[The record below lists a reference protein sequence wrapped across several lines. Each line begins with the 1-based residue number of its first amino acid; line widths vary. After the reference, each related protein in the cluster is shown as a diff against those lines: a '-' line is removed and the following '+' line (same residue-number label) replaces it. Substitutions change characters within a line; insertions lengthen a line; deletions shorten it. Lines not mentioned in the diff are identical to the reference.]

1 MSPAVPPQGETSFRS
16 DATKRRFTRGAAVV
30 VDAYSTGARL
40 APRFAAAGM
49 PVLHVQSSPNLPEFY
64 ARAFRAGDFV
74 ENVVHEGD
82 LEATAARVAAHD
94 PAFVVVGAEPG
105 VPLSDALSERLGLP
119 SNGSA
124 LSAARRDKN
133 AMNEALRAAG
143 LRTAEALKT
152 GDVADAV
159 AWAADRGGAPVVV
172 KPLDSA
178 GTDGVVICRDAAA
191 IEAAFAASLGRPNAL
206 HGANEELLVQELLE
220 GTQLF
225 VNSISWEGVHHVSE
239 VWRDNKLRRGANF
252 IYDYEELL
260 PRHGEQQDQV
270 VPYVEAVL
278 DALGIRFGPA
288 HTEVMLTATGP
299 VLVESGAR
307 MHGSVPDEIVDR
319 CTPSHQ
325 TLTAEAYLDPHAV
338 ARRAQRP
345 YELVAGAYCV
355 MLISQHEGTIASDE
369 GLREIEALPS
379 FAGTIS
385 MLGPGD
391 QLKKTVD
398 LFSCPGIIYLVDPDR
413 AQLKA
418 DYDRIRELDAAG
430 SVFEV
435 EKELRSLEGL
445 PR

>member
-1 MSPAVPPQGETSFRS
+1 MT
-16 DATKRRFTRGAAVV
+16 AVV

-40 APRFAAAGM
+40 APRFKAAGM
-49 PVLHVQSSPNLPEFY
+49 PVVHVQSSPRLPDFY
-64 ARAFRAGDFV
+64 ARAFRGKDFV

-94 PAFVVVGAEPG
+94 PVFIVVGAEPG
-105 VPLSDALSERLGLP
+105 VPLADALSERLGLP
-119 SNGSA
+119 SNGSE

-133 AMNEALRAAG
+133 AMSEALRQAG

-152 GDVADAV
+152 ADVAGAV
-159 AWAADRGGAPVVV
+159 AWAAARGGEPVVV

-178 GTDGVVICRDAAA
+178 GTDGVSICADAAS
-191 IEAAFAASLGRPNAL
+191 IEAAFAANLGRPNAL
-206 HGANEELLVQELLE
+206 HGANEELLVQELLQ

-225 VNSISWEGVHHVSE
+225 VNTVSWDGVHHVSE
-239 VWRDNKLRRGANF
+239 VWRDNKLRVGANF

-260 PRHGEQQDQV
+260 PRHGPQQDLV

-325 TLTAEAYLDPHAV
+325 TLTAEAYLDPASV
-338 ARRAQRP
+338 ARRAARP
-345 YELVAGAYCV
+345 YELAAGAYCV
-355 MLISQHEGTIASDE
+355 MLISQHEGKIVYDA
-369 GLREIEALPS
+369 GMREIEALPS

-391 QLKKTVD
+391 QLKTTVD

-413 AQLKA
+413 ERLKA
-418 DYDRIRELDAAG
+418 DYDRIRELDAVG
-430 SVFEV
+430 VFE
-435 EKELRSLEGL
+435 LEQL
-445 PR
+445 VTSSN

>member
-1 MSPAVPPQGETSFRS
+1 M
-16 DATKRRFTRGAAVV
+16 V

-40 APRFAAAGM
+40 APRFAAAGL
-49 PVLHVQSSPNLPEFY
+49 PVVHVQSSPNLPHFY
-64 ARAFRAGDFV
+64 ERGFRAGDFV

-105 VPLSDALSERLGLP
+105 VPLADALSERLGLP

-124 LSAARRDKN
+124 LSAARRDKS
-133 AMNEALRAAG
+133 AMSEALRVAG
-143 LRTAEALKT
+143 LRTAESLKT
-152 GDVADAV
+152 GDPSEAV
-159 AWAADRGGAPVVV
+159 AWAARREGAPVVV

-178 GTDGVVICRDAAA
+178 GTDGVVICREPAA
-191 IEAAFAASLGRPNAL
+191 IEAGGEGSLGRPNAL

-225 VNSISWEGVHHVSE
+225 CNSISWDGVHHVSE

-252 IYDYEELL
+252 VYDYEELL

-325 TLTAEAYLDPHAV
+325 TLTAEAYLDPESV
-338 ARRAQRP
+338 ARRAAHP
-345 YELVAGAYCV
+345 YELAAGAYCV
-355 MLISQHEGTIASDE
+355 MLISQHEGTIASDA

-391 QLKKTVD
+391 RLKKTVD

-413 AQLKA
+413 EQLKR
-418 DYDRIRELDAAG
+418 DYDRIRELDAEGA
-430 SVFEV
+430 VFE
-435 EKELRSLEGL
+435 LEQL
-445 PR
+445 IAS

>member
-1 MSPAVPPQGETSFRS
+1 MTVQ
-16 DATKRRFTRGAAVV
+16 GAAVV

-40 APRFAAAGM
+40 APRFAAAGL
-49 PVLHVQSSPNLPEFY
+49 PVVHVQSSPTLPDFY
-64 ARAFRAGDFV
+64 LRGFRGGDFV
-74 ENVVHEGD
+74 ENVVHGGD
-82 LEATAARVAAHD
+82 LEETAERLASHD

-105 VPLSDALSERLGLP
+105 VPLADALSERLGLP
-119 SNGSA
+119 SNGSE

-133 AMNEALRAAG
+133 AMNEALRRAG
-143 LRTAEALKT
+143 LRTAEALKA
-152 GDVADAV
+152 ADAEEAV
-159 AWAADRGGAPVVV
+159 AWAEQRGGAPVVV

-178 GTDGVVICRDAAA
+178 GTDGVSICADAAA
-191 IEAAFAASLGRPNAL
+191 ISSAFAAQLGRPNAL
-206 HGANEELLVQELLE
+206 HGANEQLLVQELLE

-225 VNSISWEGVHHVSE
+225 VNSISWDGVHHVSE

-260 PRHGEQQDQV
+260 PRQGEQQDQV

-325 TLTAEAYLDPHAV
+325 TLTAEAYLDPHSV

-345 YELVAGAYCV
+345 YELAAGAYCV
-355 MLISQHEGTIASDE
+355 MLISQHEGRIVGDA

-391 QLKKTVD
+391 RLKRTID

-413 AQLKA
+413 AQLKR
-418 DYDRIRELDAAG
+418 DYDRIRELDTAG
-430 SVFEV
+430 AVFET
-435 EKELRSLEGL
+435 EELVAS
-445 PR
+445 

>member
-1 MSPAVPPQGETSFRS
+1 LTSNTPPT
-16 DATKRRFTRGAAVV
+16 RFTRGAAVV

-40 APRFAAAGM
+40 APRFAAAGL
-49 PVLHVQSSPNLPEFY
+49 PVVHVQSSPRLPEFY
-64 ARAFRAGDFV
+64 LRAFRAGDFV
-74 ENVVHEGD
+74 ENVVHEDD
-82 LEATAARVAAHD
+82 LEATAARLAAHE

-105 VPLSDALSERLGLP
+105 VPLADALSERLGLP

-124 LSAARRDKN
+124 QSQARRDKN
-133 AMNEALRAAG
+133 AMSEALRAAG

-152 GDVADAV
+152 ADSSAAV
-159 AWAADRGGAPVVV
+159 TWAAERGGAPVVV

-178 GTDGVVICRDAAA
+178 GTDGVSICDGTAA
-191 IEAAFAASLGRPNAL
+191 IEAAFAAILGRPNAL

-225 VNSISWEGVHHVSE
+225 VNSISWDGVHHVSE
-239 VWRDNKLRRGANF
+239 VWRDNKLRAGANF

-325 TLTAEAYLDPHAV
+325 TLTAEAYLDPKSV
-338 ARRAQRP
+338 GWRAQQP
-345 YELVAGAYCV
+345 YELAAGAYCV
-355 MLISQHEGTIASDE
+355 MLISQHEGRIVGDS

-391 QLKKTVD
+391 RLKRTID

-430 SVFEV
+430 AVFEV
-435 EKELRSLEGL
+435 EQLVA
-445 PR
+445 P

>member
-1 MSPAVPPQGETSFRS
+1 MS
-16 DATKRRFTRGAAVV
+16 AAVV

-40 APRFAAAGM
+40 APRFTAAGM
-49 PVLHVQSSPNLPEFY
+49 PVVHVQSSLRLPEFY
-64 ARAFRAGDFV
+64 ARAFRAGDFA

-105 VPLSDALSERLGLP
+105 VPLADALSERLGLP
-119 SNGSA
+119 SNGSE
-124 LSAARRDKN
+124 LSPARRDKG
-133 AMNEALRAAG
+133 AMSEALRAAG
-143 LRTAEALKT
+143 LRAAEALRT
-152 GDVADAV
+152 SDAAAAV
-159 AWAADRGGAPVVV
+159 AWAESRGGDPVVV

-178 GTDGVVICRDAAA
+178 GTDGVSVCADATA
-191 IEAAFAASLGRPNAL
+191 IEAAFAANLGRPNAL
-206 HGANEELLVQELLE
+206 HGANEELLVQELLQ

-225 VNSISWEGVHHVSE
+225 VNSVSWDGVHHVSE
-239 VWRDNKLRRGANF
+239 AWRDNKLRRGANF

-270 VPYVEAVL
+270 VPYVESVL

-288 HTEVMLTATGP
+288 HTEVMLTTTGP

-325 TLTAEAYLDPHAV
+325 TLTAEAYLDPASV
-338 ARRAQRP
+338 ARRAERP
-345 YELVAGAYCV
+345 YELAAGAYCV
-355 MLISQHEGTIASDE
+355 MLISQHEGRIVSDS

-391 QLKKTVD
+391 QLKHTID
-398 LFSCPGIIYLVDPDR
+398 LFSCPGIIYLVDPDPG
-413 AQLKA
+413 QLKA

-430 SVFEV
+430 SVFET
-435 EKELRSLEGL
+435 EELVAS
-445 PR
+445 

>member
-1 MSPAVPPQGETSFRS
+1 MNSRGETFFSPS
-16 DATKRRFTRGAAVV
+16 GDTKRFAQGAAVV

-40 APRFAAAGM
+40 APRFAAAGL
-49 PVLHVQSSPNLPEFY
+49 PVVHVQSSPRLPDFY
-64 ARAFRAGDFV
+64 MRAFRPGDFA

-82 LEATAARVAAHD
+82 LDATAERLAAYE

-105 VPLSDALSERLGLP
+105 VPLADALSERLGLP
-119 SNGSA
+119 SNGSG
-124 LSAARRDKN
+124 LSRARRDKN
-133 AMNEALRAAG
+133 AMAEALQAAG
-143 LRTAEALKT
+143 LRTAGALKT
-152 GDVADAV
+152 ADVAQAT
-159 AWAADRGGAPVVV
+159 AWAAARGGEPVVV

-178 GTDGVVICRDAAA
+178 GTDGVTICADAAA
-191 IEAAFAASLGRPNAL
+191 VEAAFAANLGRPNAL
-206 HGANEELLVQELLE
+206 HGANEELLVQELLQ

-225 VNSISWEGVHHVSE
+225 VNTVSWDGVHHVSE

-260 PRHGEQQDQV
+260 PRHGAQQDQV

-278 DALGIRFGPA
+278 EALGIRFGPA

-325 TLTAEAYLDPHAV
+325 TLTAEAYLDPHSV
-338 ARRAQRP
+338 ARRAQQP
-345 YELVAGAYCV
+345 YELAAGAYCV
-355 MLISQHEGTIASDE
+355 MLISQHEGRIVGDA

-391 QLKKTVD
+391 RLKRTVD

-413 AQLKA
+413 GQLKA

-430 SVFEV
+430 RVFEV
-435 EKELRSLEGL
+435 EALIAS
-445 PR
+445 

>member
-1 MSPAVPPQGETSFRS
+1 MTVH
-16 DATKRRFTRGAAVV
+16 GAAVV

-49 PVLHVQSSPNLPEFY
+49 PVVHVQSSPRLPDFY

-74 ENVVHEGD
+74 ENVVHDGD
-82 LEATAARVAAHD
+82 LEATAAAVGAHD

-105 VPLSDALSERLGLP
+105 VPLADALSERLGLP
-119 SNGSA
+119 SNGSE

-133 AMNEALRAAG
+133 AMGEALRDAG

-152 GDVADAV
+152 ADAGEAV
-159 AWAADRGGAPVVV
+159 AWAAGRGGAPVVV

-178 GTDGVVICRDAAA
+178 GTDGVSICDGPAA
-191 IEAAFAASLGRPNAL
+191 ITAAFAVNLGRPNAL

-225 VNSISWEGVHHVSE
+225 VNSVSWDGVHHVSE
-239 VWRDNKLRRGANF
+239 VWRDNKLRAGANF

-270 VPYVEAVL
+270 VPYVESVL
-278 DALGIRFGPA
+278 DALGIRYGPA

-345 YELVAGAYCV
+345 YELAAGAYCV
-355 MLISQHEGTIASDE
+355 MLISRHEGRIVSDA

-391 QLKKTVD
+391 MLKRTID

-413 AQLKA
+413 RQLKT
-418 DYDRIRELDAAG
+418 DYDRIRELDAEGA
-430 SVFEV
+430 VFET
-435 EKELRSLEGL
+435 EELVAS
-445 PR
+445 

>member
-1 MSPAVPPQGETSFRS
+1 MTVH
-16 DATKRRFTRGAAVV
+16 GAAVV

-40 APRFAAAGM
+40 APRFTAAGL
-49 PVLHVQSSPNLPEFY
+49 PVVHVQSSPTLPDFY
-64 ARAFRAGDFV
+64 LRGFRAGDFV

-105 VPLSDALSERLGLP
+105 VPLADALSERLGLP

-124 LSAARRDKN
+124 QSRARRDKG
-133 AMNEALRAAG
+133 AMSEALRAAD
-143 LRTAEALKT
+143 LRAAEALRT
-152 GDVADAV
+152 SSAAEAV
-159 AWAADRGGAPVVV
+159 AWAAERGGAPVVV

-178 GTDGVVICRDAAA
+178 GTDGVGIARDPAE
-191 IEAAFAASLGRPNAL
+191 IEAAFAANLGRPNAL

-225 VNSISWEGVHHVSE
+225 VNTVSWEGVHHVSE

-252 IYDYEELL
+252 VYDYEELL
-260 PRHGEQQDQV
+260 PRHGPQQDQV

-338 ARRAQRP
+338 ARRAVRP
-345 YELVAGAYCV
+345 YELAAGAYCV
-355 MLISQHEGTIASDE
+355 MLISRHEGRIVDDA
-369 GLREIEALPS
+369 GMREIEALPS

-391 QLKKTVD
+391 ELRKTVD

-413 AQLKA
+413 DRLKA

-430 SVFEV
+430 SVFQLE
-435 EKELRSLEGL
+435 ELVAS
-445 PR
+445 

>member
-1 MSPAVPPQGETSFRS
+1 VTVH
-16 DATKRRFTRGAAVV
+16 GAAVV

-40 APRFAAAGM
+40 APRFAAAGL
-49 PVLHVQSSPNLPEFY
+49 PVVHVQSSPRLPDFY
-64 ARAFRAGDFV
+64 LRAFRDGDFV

-82 LEATAARVAAHD
+82 LEATAARVAAHS

-105 VPLSDALSERLGLP
+105 VPLADALSERLGLP

-124 LSAARRDKN
+124 QSPARRDKN
-133 AMNEALRAAG
+133 AMSEALRAAG
-143 LRTAEALKT
+143 LRAAEALKT
-152 GDVADAV
+152 ASAAEAV
-159 AWAADRGGAPVVV
+159 EWAAARGGAPVVV

-178 GTDGVVICRDAAA
+178 GTDGVSIAHDGAA
-191 IEAAFAASLGRPNAL
+191 IEAAFAAILGRPNAL
-206 HGANEELLVQELLE
+206 HGANEELLVQELLQ

-225 VNSISWEGVHHVSE
+225 VNSISWNGVHHVSE
-239 VWRDNKLRRGANF
+239 VWRDNKLRVGANF

-288 HTEVMLTATGP
+288 HTEVMLTETGP

-325 TLTAEAYLDPHAV
+325 TLTAEAYLDPHSV
-338 ARRAQRP
+338 ARRAQQP
-345 YELVAGAYCV
+345 YELAAAAYCV
-355 MLISQHEGTIASDE
+355 MLISQHQGRIVDDA
-369 GLREIEALPS
+369 GMREIEALPS

-391 QLKKTVD
+391 ELKKTVD

-413 AQLKA
+413 EQLKR
-418 DYDRIRELDAAG
+418 DYDRIRELDATGA
-430 SVFEV
+430 VFEV
-435 EKELRSLEGL
+435 EQLIAS
-445 PR
+445 

>member
-1 MSPAVPPQGETSFRS
+1 MTV
-16 DATKRRFTRGAAVV
+16 RGAAAV

-40 APRFAAAGM
+40 APRFAAAGL
-49 PVLHVQSSPNLPEFY
+49 PVVHVQSSPSLPEFY
-64 ARAFRAGDFV
+64 LRAFRVGDFV

-82 LEATAARVAAHD
+82 LEATAARLAAHE

-105 VPLSDALSERLGLP
+105 VPLADALSERLGLP

-124 LSAARRDKN
+124 QSAARRDKN
-133 AMNEALRAAG
+133 AMSEALRAAG

-152 GDVADAV
+152 ADASAAV
-159 AWAADRGGAPVVV
+159 AWAAERGGAPVVV

-178 GTDGVVICRDAAA
+178 GTDGVSICHDAAA

-206 HGANEELLVQELLE
+206 HGTNEQLLVQELLE

-225 VNSISWEGVHHVSE
+225 VNSISWDGVHHVSE
-239 VWRDNKLRRGANF
+239 VWRDNKLRAAANF

-260 PRHGEQQDQV
+260 PRHGSQQDQV
-270 VPYVEAVL
+270 VPYVESVL

-325 TLTAEAYLDPHAV
+325 TLTAEAYLDPHSV
-338 ARRAQRP
+338 ARRAQQP
-345 YELVAGAYCV
+345 YELAAAAYCV
-355 MLISQHEGTIASDE
+355 MLISQHEGRIVDDT
-369 GLREIEALPS
+369 GMREIEALPS

-413 AQLKA
+413 EQLKA

-430 SVFEV
+430 AVFEL
-435 EKELRSLEGL
+435 EELVAS
-445 PR
+445 

>member
-1 MSPAVPPQGETSFRS
+1 MTV
-16 DATKRRFTRGAAVV
+16 KGAAVV

-40 APRFAAAGM
+40 APRFAAAGL
-49 PVLHVQSSPNLPEFY
+49 PVVHVQSSPTLPGFY
-64 ARAFRAGDFV
+64 LRGFRDGDFA

-82 LEATAARVAAHD
+82 LEATAKRVAAHD
-94 PAFVVVGAEPG
+94 PAFVVVGSEPG
-105 VPLSDALSERLGLP
+105 VPLSDALSELLGLP

-133 AMNEALRAAG
+133 AMSEALRGAG

-152 GDVADAV
+152 AGAEEAV
-159 AWAADRGGAPVVV
+159 AWAAERGGAPVVV

-178 GTDGVVICRDAAA
+178 GTDGVSICTDAAA
-191 IEAAFAASLGRPNAL
+191 IRASFAANLGRPNAL
-206 HGANEELLVQELLE
+206 HGANKELLVQELLE

-270 VPYVEAVL
+270 VPYVESVL

-288 HTEVMLTATGP
+288 HTEVMLTDSGP

-307 MHGSVPDEIVDR
+307 MHGSVPDGVVDR

-325 TLTAEAYLDPHAV
+325 ALTAEAYLDPDSV
-338 ARRAQRP
+338 ARWAQRP
-345 YELVAGAYCV
+345 YELAAGAYCV
-355 MLISQHEGTIASDE
+355 MLISQHEGRIVGDS

-391 QLKKTVD
+391 MLKRTID
-398 LFSCPGIIYLVDPDR
+398 LFSCPGFVYLVDPDR
-413 AQLKA
+413 GQLKR
-418 DYDRIRELDAAG
+418 DYDRVRELDAAG
-430 SVFEV
+430 AVFEV
-435 EKELRSLEGL
+435 EELVAS
-445 PR
+445 

>member
-1 MSPAVPPQGETSFRS
+1 MTVHGT
-16 DATKRRFTRGAAVV
+16 AVV
-30 VDAYSTGARL
+30 VDAYSTGSRL
-40 APRFAAAGM
+40 APRFAAAGL
-49 PVLHVQSSPNLPEFY
+49 PVLHVQSSPTLPDFY
-64 ARAFRAGDFV
+64 LRGFRASDFV

-82 LEATAARVAAHD
+82 LEATAERVAAHE

-105 VPLSDALSERLGLP
+105 VPLADALSERLGLP

-124 LSAARRDKN
+124 QSAARRDKN
-133 AMNEALRAAG
+133 AMGEALRAAG

-152 GDVADAV
+152 SEVEEAV
-159 AWAADRGGAPVVV
+159 TWAAECGGAPVVV

-178 GTDGVVICRDAAA
+178 GTDGVSICADEAA
-191 IEAAFAASLGRPNAL
+191 IRASFAANLGRPNAL
-206 HGANEELLVQELLE
+206 HGANEQLLVQELLE

-225 VNSISWEGVHHVSE
+225 VNSISWDGVHHVSE

-270 VPYVEAVL
+270 VPYVESVL
-278 DALGIRFGPA
+278 DALGIRYGPA

-325 TLTAEAYLDPHAV
+325 TLTAEAYLDPHSV

-345 YELVAGAYCV
+345 YELAAGAYCV
-355 MLISQHEGTIASDE
+355 MLISQHEGRIVGDA

-391 QLKKTVD
+391 TLKRTID

-413 AQLKA
+413 GQLKR

-430 SVFEV
+430 AVFET
-435 EKELRSLEGL
+435 EELVAS
-445 PR
+445 

>member
-1 MSPAVPPQGETSFRS
+1 MTA
-16 DATKRRFTRGAAVV
+16 RGAAVV

-49 PVLHVQSSPNLPEFY
+49 PVVHVQSSPKLPDFY
-64 ARAFRAGDFV
+64 ARAFRAADFV
-74 ENVVHEGD
+74 ENVVHDGD
-82 LEATAARVAAHD
+82 LKATAARVAAHD
-94 PAFVVVGAEPG
+94 PAFIVVGAEPG
-105 VPLSDALSERLGLP
+105 VPLADALSERLGVP
-119 SNGSA
+119 SNGSE

-133 AMNEALRAAG
+133 AMSEALRRAG

-152 GDVADAV
+152 ADAAEAV
-159 AWAADRGGAPVVV
+159 AWAAERGGAPVVV

-178 GTDGVVICRDAAA
+178 GTDGVSICADAAA
-191 IEAAFAASLGRPNAL
+191 IEAAFAANLGRPNAL

-225 VNSISWEGVHHVSE
+225 VNSVSWDGVHHVSE
-239 VWRDNKLRRGANF
+239 VWRDNKLRAGANF

-270 VPYVEAVL
+270 VPYVESVL
-278 DALGIRFGPA
+278 DALGIRYGPA

-338 ARRAQRP
+338 ARRAQRQ
-345 YELVAGAYCV
+345 YELAAGAYCV
-355 MLISQHEGTIASDE
+355 MLISQHEGKIVSDA

-391 QLKKTVD
+391 QLKRTID

-413 AQLKA
+413 GQLKT
-418 DYDRIRELDAAG
+418 DYDRIRELDAEGA
-430 SVFEV
+430 VFELDQLV
-435 EKELRSLEGL
+435 AS
-445 PR
+445 

>member
-1 MSPAVPPQGETSFRS
+1 M
-16 DATKRRFTRGAAVV
+16 RGAAAV

-40 APRFAAAGM
+40 APRFAAAGL
-49 PVLHVQSSPNLPEFY
+49 PVVHVQSSPSLPEFY
-64 ARAFRAGDFV
+64 LRAFRVGDFV

-82 LEATAARVAAHD
+82 LEATAARLAAHE

-105 VPLSDALSERLGLP
+105 VPLADALSERLGLP

-124 LSAARRDKN
+124 QSAARRDKN
-133 AMNEALRAAG
+133 AMSEALRAAG

-152 GDVADAV
+152 ADANAAV
-159 AWAADRGGAPVVV
+159 AWAAERGGAPVVV

-178 GTDGVVICRDAAA
+178 GTDGVSICHDAAA
-191 IEAAFAASLGRPNAL
+191 IEAAFATSLGRPNAL
-206 HGANEELLVQELLE
+206 HGANEQLLVQELLE

-225 VNSISWEGVHHVSE
+225 VNSISWDGVHHVSE
-239 VWRDNKLRRGANF
+239 VWRDNKQRAAANF

-260 PRHGEQQDQV
+260 PRHGSQQDQV
-270 VPYVEAVL
+270 VPYVESVL

-325 TLTAEAYLDPHAV
+325 TLTAEAYLDPHSV
-338 ARRAQRP
+338 ARRAQQP
-345 YELVAGAYCV
+345 YELAAAAYCV
-355 MLISQHEGTIASDE
+355 MLISQHEGRIVDDA
-369 GLREIEALPS
+369 GMREIEALPS

-413 AQLKA
+413 EQLKA

-430 SVFEV
+430 AVFEL
-435 EKELRSLEGL
+435 EELVAS
-445 PR
+445 

>member
-1 MSPAVPPQGETSFRS
+1 MTV
-16 DATKRRFTRGAAVV
+16 RGAAVV

-40 APRFAAAGM
+40 APRFAAAGL
-49 PVLHVQSSPNLPEFY
+49 PVVHVQSSPTLPNFY
-64 ARAFRAGDFV
+64 LRGFRAGDFV

-82 LEATAARVAAHD
+82 LEATAERIAAHD

-105 VPLSDALSERLGLP
+105 VPLADALSERLGLP

-124 LSAARRDKN
+124 QSAARRDKN

-152 GDVADAV
+152 ADAEEAV
-159 AWAADRGGAPVVV
+159 AWAEGRAGAPVVV

-178 GTDGVVICRDAAA
+178 GTDGVSICADAPA
-191 IEAAFAASLGRPNAL
+191 ISSAFAAQLGRPNAL
-206 HGANEELLVQELLE
+206 HGANEQLLVQELLQ

-225 VNSISWEGVHHVSE
+225 VNSISWDGVHHVSE

-270 VPYVEAVL
+270 VPYVESVL
-278 DALGIRFGPA
+278 DALGIRYGPA
-288 HTEVMLTATGP
+288 HTEVMLTDSGP

-325 TLTAEAYLDPHAV
+325 TLTAEAYLDPHSV
-338 ARRAQRP
+338 ARRAQHP
-345 YELVAGAYCV
+345 YELAAGAYCV
-355 MLISQHEGTIASDE
+355 MLISQHEGRIVGDA

-391 QLKKTVD
+391 MLKRTID

-413 AQLKA
+413 RQLKR

-430 SVFEV
+430 AVFET
-435 EKELRSLEGL
+435 EELVAS
-445 PR
+445 

>member
-1 MSPAVPPQGETSFRS
+1 MTV
-16 DATKRRFTRGAAVV
+16 RGAAVV
-30 VDAYSTGARL
+30 VDAYSTGSRL
-40 APRFAAAGM
+40 APRFAAAGL
-49 PVLHVQSSPNLPEFY
+49 PVVHVQSSPTLPDFY
-64 ARAFRAGDFV
+64 LRGFRASDFV

-82 LEATAARVAAHD
+82 LDATAERVAAHE

-105 VPLSDALSERLGLP
+105 VPLADALSERLGLP

-124 LSAARRDKN
+124 QSAARRDKN
-133 AMNEALRAAG
+133 AMGEALRAAG

-152 GDVADAV
+152 ADVEEAI
-159 AWAADRGGAPVVV
+159 AWAAGRGGAPVVV

-178 GTDGVVICRDAAA
+178 GTDGVSICADAESIRAS
-191 IEAAFAASLGRPNAL
+191 FATNLGRPNAL
-206 HGANEELLVQELLE
+206 HGANEQLLVQELLE

-225 VNSISWEGVHHVSE
+225 VNSVSWDGVHHVSE

-270 VPYVEAVL
+270 VPYVESVL

-345 YELVAGAYCV
+345 YDLAAGAYCV
-355 MLISQHEGTIASDE
+355 MLISQHEGRIVGDA

-391 QLKKTVD
+391 TLKRTID

-413 AQLKA
+413 AQLKR
-418 DYDRIRELDAAG
+418 DYDSIRELDAAG
-430 SVFEV
+430 AVFET
-435 EKELRSLEGL
+435 EELVAS
-445 PR
+445 